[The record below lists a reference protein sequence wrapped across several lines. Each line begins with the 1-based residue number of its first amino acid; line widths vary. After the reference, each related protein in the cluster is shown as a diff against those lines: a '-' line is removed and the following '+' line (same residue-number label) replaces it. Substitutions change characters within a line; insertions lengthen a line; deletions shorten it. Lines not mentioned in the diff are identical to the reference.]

1 MLNSNN
7 GSDDELLKEKL
18 AEIKESNFQKSKY
31 MEDSSSED
39 SE

>member
-7 GSDDELLKEKL
+7 GSDDEWLKEKL
-18 AEIKESNFQKSKY
+18 AEIKESNFQKGNN